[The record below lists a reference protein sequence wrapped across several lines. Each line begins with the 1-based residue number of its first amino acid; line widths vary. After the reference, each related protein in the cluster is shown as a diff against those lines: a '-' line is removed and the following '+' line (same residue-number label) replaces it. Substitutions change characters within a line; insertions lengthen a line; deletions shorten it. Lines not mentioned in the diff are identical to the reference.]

1 MMAILACVRCYL
13 IVVLICISLI
23 ISYVEHLLMCLLAI
37 CIRPKTTNDIRIHSH
52 MCLDLVRMES
62 YQVSQTY
69 CVHDF
74 RNSSLLRH
82 KLYVLKMHT
91 GKIYKYTE
99 YLPC

>member
-1 MMAILACVRCYL
+1 MLNIFSCACWLSVSDL
-13 IVVLICISLI
+13 
-23 ISYVEHLLMCLLAI
+23 
-37 CIRPKTTNDIRIHSH
+37 TTNDIRIHSH